1 MLRFLMVFSTG
12 FKPTGTAAYVSDIVP
27 ASIRGE
33 AMGIQSF
40 FSMVGMGI
48 GYFIS
53 SYIVRFWSMD
63 ILFYISSATAF
74 LSILI
79 LMGMKE
85 TLNPREKFNRGLLKI
100 SWKDIYEPSAL
111 RPSVVMMFNTFCFGV
126 VVSLFPDFSKMLEI
140 ENKGIF
146 FVYFVVASMASRI
159 IGASFLTNLEE
170 YLLY

>member
-1 MLRFLMVFSTG
+1 MKHYGLQYWLLCLSSFLFFTSFNMVIPELPDFMRSLDGEKFIGLHIALFTVTAGVSRPFSGKMTDRWGRIPVMIIGAMVTGIISLFYPFVINIYGFLMLRFLNGFSTG

-63 ILFYISSATAF
+63 ILF
-74 LSILI
+74 LH
-79 LMGMKE
+79 
-85 TLNPREKFNRGLLKI
+85 
-100 SWKDIYEPSAL
+100 
-111 RPSVVMMFNTFCFGV
+111 
-126 VVSLFPDFSKMLEI
+126 
-140 ENKGIF
+140 
-146 FVYFVVASMASRI
+146 
-159 IGASFLTNLEE
+159 
-170 YLLY
+170 